1 MSSTVCHEPATQG
14 ARDNSALQ
22 TVVAPRARDL
32 GGFEVRRVLP
42 SVQQRMVGPF
52 VFWDQMGLAQ
62 FAPGKGIDVRPHPHI
77 GLATVTYLLR
87 GEIMHRDSLGSVMAI
102 RPGEMNLMTAGSG
115 IVHSE
120 RTGPVPRA
128 AGHELFGIQAWVAL
142 PKSHEECAPAFTHY
156 AAAELPLLEERGVQ
170 LRLIAGEMAG
180 MHSPVATPMAMIY
193 ADLALAA
200 GATLQFDA
208 RYAERA
214 IYTLEG
220 EIDLAGQRFAAGQM
234 LVLRPGQAVTIQA
247 HTAARCMLLGGEP
260 ADAPRHVW
268 WNFVSSSSERIE
280 QAKADWKAG
289 RFGTVPGE
297 TEFIPLPES

>member
-1 MSSTVCHEPATQG
+1 MSSTVCHEPAAQG
-14 ARDNSALQ
+14 ARDNSPLQ
-22 TVVAPRARDL
+22 TVIAPRARDL

-42 SVQQRMVGPF
+42 SAQQRMVGPF

-62 FAPGKGIDVRPHPHI
+62 FAPGHGIDVRPHPHI

-87 GEIMHRDSLGSVMAI
+87 GEIMHRDSLGSVMPI
-102 RPGEMNLMTAGSG
+102 RPGEMNLMTAGRG

-120 RTGPVPRA
+120 RTSPAPRA

-142 PKSHEECAPAFTHY
+142 PKSHEECEPAFTHY
-156 AAAELPLLEERGVQ
+156 PATELPLLEDRGVQ

-180 MHSPVATPMAMIY
+180 KRSPVTTPMAMIY

-214 IYTLEG
+214 IHTLEG
-220 EIDLAGQRFAAGQM
+220 EIALAGERFAAGQM
-234 LVLRPGQAVTIQA
+234 LVLRPGRSVIITAV
-247 HTAARCMLLGGEP
+247 TAARCMLLGGEP
-260 ADAPRHVW
+260 ADAPRHIW
-268 WNFVSSSSERIE
+268 WNFVSSSSQRIE

-289 RFGTVPGE
+289 RFAEVSGE
-297 TEFIPLPES
+297 TEFIPLPEA